1 MYGDLAAVQDLSFR
15 VLPGEVVGL
24 VGPNGAG
31 KTTTLH
37 CLAGIT
43 VPTRGRI
50 RVAGHDLAA
59 DPVAAKSALAFVP
72 DEPHL
77 FEYLTVEEHLRFVAR
92 LYRVADVE
100 RRVPGVLREMELE
113 DRRGALPEELS
124 RGMKQKLAIACA
136 LIHEPKALLLDEPL
150 TGLDPVGIRRMK
162 ATILDHARAG
172 AAVILSSHLLHLVEE
187 ICTRVLIMRRGR
199 VLAFGTIAEI
209 VAARPDLAGLKLE
222 DVFLGLVG
230 QDGPDEDVT
239 GPLGYL
245 AARSTR
251 NRLAR
256 QLRRLRTPRYAV
268 ALAAGPGLPLG
279 DRCQTAAW
287 LRAAGREPRDGRAS
301 RGGRRDGSF
310 SLWTW
315 IFGADRRALAF
326 SRAEVTWLFPAPV
339 TRRAAHPIQAAP
351 RPGRHPVQRS
361 PVDLSAVAG
370 AGPVPGHG
378 GARAPSGSCSP
389 PWPCT
394 AWASRCS
401 GAAWWSTAPW
411 RSGPARSR

>member
-1 MYGDLAAVQDLSFR
+1 VIEAEGLHKVYGDLAAVQDLSFR

-43 VPTRGRI
+43 IPTRGRI
-50 RVAGHDLAA
+50 RVASHDLAA

-92 LYRVADVE
+92 LYRVPDVD

-113 DRRGALPEELS
+113 DRHGALPEELS

-136 LIHEPKALLLDEPL
+136 LIHDPKALLLDEPL

-172 AAVILSSHLLHLVEE
+172 ASVILSSHLLHLVEE

-209 VAARPDLAGLKLE
+209 VAARPDLAGLRLE
-222 DVFLGLVG
+222 EVFLGVVG
-230 QDGPDEDVT
+230 Q
-239 GPLGYL
+239 
-245 AARSTR
+245 
-251 NRLAR
+251 
-256 QLRRLRTPRYAV
+256 
-268 ALAAGPGLPLG
+268 
-279 DRCQTAAW
+279 
-287 LRAAGREPRDGRAS
+287 
-301 RGGRRDGSF
+301 
-310 SLWTW
+310 
-315 IFGADRRALAF
+315 
-326 SRAEVTWLFPAPV
+326 
-339 TRRAAHPIQAAP
+339 
-351 RPGRHPVQRS
+351 
-361 PVDLSAVAG
+361 
-370 AGPVPGHG
+370 G
-378 GARAPSGSCSP
+378 GAEEV
-389 PWPCT
+389 
-394 AWASRCS
+394 
-401 GAAWWSTAPW
+401 
-411 RSGPARSR
+411 